1 MKVITIL
8 LLVVIMTL
16 TCLLD
21 KTRGSVLDMRHVQVK
36 RSPQEAAE
44 GEEKPPVW
52 CSFALPWRWKIFK
65 ISPVKYYLSRGVS
78 GLVDRRCQEI
88 AGVAKK

>member
-1 MKVITIL
+1 V
-8 LLVVIMTL
+8 
-16 TCLLD
+16 
-21 KTRGSVLDMRHVQVK
+21 DMRHVKVK
-36 RSPQEAAE
+36 RSPQDAAE

-52 CSFALPWRWKIFK
+52 CSFALPW
-65 ISPVKYYLSRGVS
+65 RGVS